1 MARPD
6 HAGYA
11 LYVTRSFACR
21 WPAHPKVILSE
32 AWLLDASDASRS
44 ISWHRFSLELK
55 SSRRWRSDARSR
67 RPPGWHDDAKS
78 LNGKR
83 TLLYQTAVFL
93 PCSYA
98 NCGKNASD
106 GERVGQ
112 ITTGDIAF
120 IFLRRTLGGDNN
132 PVETKRFRVRIKKP
146 LIR

>member
-11 LYVTRSFACR
+11 LYVTRSFASR
-21 WPAHPKVILSE
+21 WPAHQKVIHSE
-32 AWLLDASDASRS
+32 AWLFCRERS
-44 ISWHRFSLELK
+44 IVINLRHHLSLELK
-55 SSRRWRSDARSR
+55 TSRRWRSDAGSR
-67 RPPGWHDDAKS
+67 RPLGWHDDAKS
-78 LNGKR
+78 LNEKR
-83 TLLYQTAVFL
+83 TLIYQKAVFL

-106 GERVGQ
+106 GDRVRR

-120 IFLRRTLGGDNN
+120 IFLGRTLGADNN
-132 PVETKRFRVRIKKP
+132 PVETKRFHVRIKKP